1 MAKPPDLSACA
12 DNRPH
17 NRSRLKDEL
26 KRSMKR
32 RDAILQDAAAE
43 AVVDVIVLEL
53 AAQREQLASMVEK
66 VKEHFG
72 SMDGEQLDRLVVV
85 ITQYYL
91 DGDGEVHLPQHL
103 GER

>member
-1 MAKPPDLSACA
+1 
-12 DNRPH
+12 
-17 NRSRLKDEL
+17 
-26 KRSMKR
+26 MKR
-32 RDAILQDAAAE
+32 RDAILQEAAVE

-72 SMDGEQLDRLVVV
+72 AMDGDQLDRLVVV

-91 DGDGEVHLPQHL
+91 DEEGDVHLPQHL
-103 GER
+103 GEN